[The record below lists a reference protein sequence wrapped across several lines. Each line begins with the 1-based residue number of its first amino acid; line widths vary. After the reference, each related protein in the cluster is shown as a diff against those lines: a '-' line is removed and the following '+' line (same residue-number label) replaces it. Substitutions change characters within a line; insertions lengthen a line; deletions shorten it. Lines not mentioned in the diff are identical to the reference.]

1 MRKTRSLCPLLFLA
15 ALLPSPACG
24 GGGGGHDAAGE
35 DADIGEEAAEEEI
48 PEEDGAVDP
57 DVTGDGDVEEE
68 EELPPT
74 VCQTLG
80 LSSRPF
86 AVAEV
91 LPGLGDIAPDFTA
104 PTTAG
109 DWNFRESWTGCDVY
123 LIIQDEPE
131 QIVNPPVP
139 LWERDV
145 DALLAISPRNVHY
158 LFVSTAPAEDARLEA
173 LAALETRV
181 EEALA
186 GMSAED
192 AAWWGG
198 RIHYVTAQPAEFPGW
213 PAILLVDPGWGLGID
228 RFQRVRFIGYYGDP
242 RRTGTGDFAPNLS
255 MAAGEAIYYNFE
267 AERQDRLDAEDAVVI
282 PVFDGEVLSD
292 PGWTGERGYAQVTL
306 PEAADMAAF
315 DTLELDLTL
324 ACQGEGEYGDC
335 PAWDYI
341 ATLFLCDE
349 ADPDTCE
356 VEMGRWIT
364 TYHREGRWVH
374 DVSGLLP
381 LIAGGGERR
390 LAFYTQQPYEVR
402 LDLRLSTQ
410 GREVR
415 PVESVFL
422 FAGGAFDGAYNDLFL
437 PVTVPVPSEASR
449 VELATVISGHG
460 QVMPENCAEFCVTTH
475 HFTVNGSEN
484 VLGLSNAGTIDG
496 CMRMVGEAGNV
507 PNQYGTWWYGRS
519 GWCPG
524 LEVPMA
530 MTDVTD
536 QVTPGADAVIEYQ
549 GFYDGAPYP
558 RAGAGIVMS
567 SWLVVSM

>member
-1 MRKTRSLCPLLFLA
+1 MLA

-35 DADIGEEAAEEEI
+35 DADIGEEAAEEEVL
-48 PEEDGAVDP
+48 EEDGEPDP

-68 EELPPT
+68 EAELPPT

-91 LPGLGDIAPDFTA
+91 FPGLNDTAPDFTA

-109 DWNFRESWTGCDVY
+109 DWTLSEDWTGCDVF
-123 LIIQDEPE
+123 LIIQDEPR
-131 QIVNPPVP
+131 QIVDPPVP

-158 LFVSTAPAEDARLEA
+158 LFVSTEPAEDARLEA
-173 LAALETRV
+173 LEALETRAQA
-181 EEALA
+181 ALA

-192 AAWWGG
+192 AAWWAG

-213 PAILLVDPGWGLGID
+213 PAIPLVDPGWGLGID
-228 RFQRVRFIGYYGDP
+228 RFQRVRYIGYYGDP
-242 RRTGTGDFAPNLS
+242 RRTSTGDFAPNLS
-255 MAAGEAIYYNFE
+255 MAAGEALYYNFE

-282 PVFDGEVLSD
+282 PVFEGEVLSD
-292 PGWTGERGYAQVTL
+292 PGWTGERGYARVTL
-306 PEAADMAAF
+306 PDAADMAAF
-315 DTLELDLTL
+315 DGLELDLTL
-324 ACQGEGEYGDC
+324 ACEGDGEYGDC

-341 ATLFLCDE
+341 ATLYLCDE
-349 ADPDTCE
+349 ADPDTCD

-402 LDLRLSTQ
+402 LDLRLSTL

-422 FAGGAFDGAYNDLFL
+422 FAGGAFDATYNDLFA
-437 PVTVPVPSEASR
+437 PITVPIPSEAAR

-475 HFTVNGSEN
+475 TFTVNGTEN
-484 VLGLSNAGTIDG
+484 VLSLSNAGTIDG
-496 CMRMVGEAGNV
+496 CMRRVGEAGNV

-524 LEVPMA
+524 LEVPMV

-536 QVTPGADAVIEYQ
+536 QVTPGTDAVIEYQ

-558 RAGAGIVMS
+558 RGGASIVMS